1 MMVDEHKK
9 LYLKVENDTRTWV
22 FQFDVRGEHIVTIG
36 GGESCDIR
44 LLGAP
49 LLCFHVERRGPRL
62 WLVVDYATGVR
73 VSARNVSKEAVLS
86 TCNPVEFASYCLQL
100 RVGLVAGDGPAQVLD
115 TDEKTTCIVA
125 SNDAPRIDHLR
136 TESSK
141 LHQLDHSDRAQTNE
155 QTMAYAAAAVTEV
168 VTEGVYRDFTSFP
181 SETSSVVYSGSNTA
195 AREPL
200 IEESDSFNEE
210 TGTAKTL
217 VPLPQRNPIVAHIL
231 EHHWRA
237 FILGL
242 AVAMGIGFA
251 VALAER
257 AKTRSKNA
265 IQPAGVLEMKP
276 TLSGPQQESQP

>member
-9 LYLKVENDTRTWV
+9 LYLKVENDTHTWV
-22 FQFDVRGEHIVTIG
+22 FQFDACGEHIVTIG

-44 LLGAP
+44 LVGAP

-100 RVGLVAGDGPAQVLD
+100 RVGLVAGDGPAQALD

-125 SNDAPRIDHLR
+125 SNDAPRIDHMR
-136 TESSK
+136 TESSQ
-141 LHQLDHSDRAQTNE
+141 LDQLDHSYRIQTNQ

-168 VTEGVYRDFTSFP
+168 VTEGVYMDYTPFP
-181 SETSSVVYSGSNTA
+181 SEIASVADSGSNTA
-195 AREPL
+195 AREPSV
-200 IEESDSFNEE
+200 EENDACDEE
-210 TGTAKTL
+210 TSTAKIL
-217 VPLPQRNPIVAHIL
+217 VPLPQRNPILAHIL
-231 EHHWRA
+231 EHDWRV

-257 AKTRSKNA
+257 AKTRA
-265 IQPAGVLEMKP
+265 DVLEMKP
-276 TLSGPQQESQP
+276 TLVSGPQQESQP